1 MTFAIAGR
9 PIGLEHPPFVIAEAG
24 VNHDGDVAVAHE
36 LVELARR
43 AGADA
48 VKFQTFDPK
57 ALVSNTARTTPYQQ
71 DAGFGGSQ
79 SDMLRTLTLPMS
91 AWRDLRDHCD
101 DSGIIFLSSPFD
113 LGSARMLVDMGT
125 PVIKVGSGE
134 LTNTP
139 FLRSVAAMGV
149 PMIISTGMA
158 NMDEVRVG
166 LEACAA
172 TPTAVLHCVTSYPAP
187 ADECNLRAIVAMR
200 AELHAEIGW
209 SDHTTNWTTAVASV
223 ALGATILEKHI
234 TTDRTRTGPD
244 HAASLEEAP
253 FTQYVR
259 VVGEAWAALGD
270 GVKRRVPAEEA
281 NARLA
286 RRSLH
291 AARDILAGQTLAP
304 EDVVA
309 LRPEGGLAPGAL
321 VVGRVAH
328 REIKRGEQ
336 IFDADL
342 DVRR

>member
-1 MTFAIAGR
+1 MTYAIAGR
-9 PIGLEHPPFVIAEAG
+9 PVGLEHPPFVIAEAG
-24 VNHDGDVAVAHE
+24 VNHDGEVAVAHE

-57 ALVSNTARTTPYQQ
+57 WLVSDKAGTTPYQQ
-71 DAGFGGSQ
+71 GAGFSGSQ
-79 SDMLRTLTLPMS
+79 SDMLQALTLPMS
-91 AWRDLRDHCD
+91 AWRDLRVHCED
-101 DSGIIFLSSPFD
+101 IGVVFLSSPFD
-113 LGSARMLVDMGT
+113 LGSARMLVDLGT

-139 FLRSVAAMGV
+139 FLTSVAAMGV
-149 PMIISTGMA
+149 PMILSTGMA
-158 NMDEVRVG
+158 TMDEVHAG

-187 ADECNLRAIVAMR
+187 ANECNLRAIPAMR
-200 AELHAEIGW
+200 AVLGAEIGW
-209 SDHTTNWTTAVASV
+209 SDHTKSWTTAATSV

-234 TTDRTRTGPD
+234 TTDRARTGPD
-244 HAASLEEAP
+244 HAASLEEAD
-253 FTQYVR
+253 FTQYVQ
-259 VVGEAWAALGD
+259 VVREAWTALGD

-291 AARDILAGQTLAP
+291 AARDLQPGQVLVAD
-304 EDVVA
+304 DVVA
-309 LRPEGGLAPGAL
+309 LRPEGGLPPGTD
-321 VVGRVAH
+321 VVGRVT
-328 REIKRGEQ
+328 RCTIRRGEQ
-336 IFDADL
+336 LSDADL